1 MHRITLDYGAAEPL
15 RLEVEHGVLVA
26 DCRGPA
32 GATGPDA
39 EKLVTAAIDAPQE
52 GAARVDTPP
61 LRAIVVP
68 GDRVAVA
75 LAGDVPRAAD
85 VIRAVTAPLLAAGV
99 EPGDLTLLLGPPLED
114 LAGGQTPL
122 DAMANASGFD
132 PVVES
137 QSSYM
142 AADAEGRPIHL
153 ARVLVDADVVVGVG
167 GYRFDAA
174 LGGRA
179 LEGELW
185 PTFSR
190 RVCRT
195 DVFRA
200 LARRGRLAV
209 DGARG
214 GNREAAWQLGL
225 MASLRLVPGRGDS
238 LAAACFGTPESA
250 AREARRAAAAWRP
263 AVPGAAAL
271 VVASLS
277 NPRGGLPLLLR
288 AVAAAARV
296 TEPGGTIC
304 VASRLDAEF
313 GPIFCRWRD
322 GAPLDGLVREAL
334 ASGDEQLIVE
344 AFQTRFFA
352 RALGERHLVLLS
364 DIDGDK
370 VEELEFGHAADP
382 AVVARL
388 ARRAP
393 SVTVLHEA
401 DRMRPRRA

>member
-1 MHRITLDYGAAEPL
+1 LATITLAYGAETPLVLEPPEGSL
-15 RLEVEHGVLVA
+15 VRECHGPTGATEAAAGALVA
-26 DCRGPA
+26 
-32 GATGPDA
+32 
-39 EKLVTAAIDAPQE
+39 AAIGTPAH
-52 GAARVDTPP
+52 GPP
-61 LRAIVVP
+61 LAAHVVP

-75 LAGDVPRAAD
+75 VAGDVPQADSVVAAVVAGLAGAGVAAD
-85 VIRAVTAPLLAAGV
+85 SIHVLHAAAGGAASGPPGSTEFDATVDAATSYLAADETG
-99 EPGDLTLLLGPPLED
+99 EPL
-114 LAGGQTPL
+114 
-122 DAMANASGFD
+122 
-132 PVVES
+132 
-137 QSSYM
+137 Y
-142 AADAEGRPIHL
+142 L
-153 ARVLVDADVVVGVG
+153 ARQLVDADVVVAVG
-167 GYRFDAA
+167 AWGWNAA
-174 LGGRA
+174 IGGRSLA
-179 LEGELW
+179 GEL
-185 PTFSR
+185 
-190 RVCRT
+190 
-195 DVFRA
+195 D
-200 LARRGRLAV
+200 LARRGRLALA
-209 DGARG
+209 DWKARMHDIT
-214 GNREAAWQLGL
+214 WQLGVC
-225 MASLRLVPGRGDS
+225 ASLRIVAGSGGS
-238 LAAACFGTPESA
+238 LHAAAFGLPDEASRLARSA
-250 AREARRAAAAWRP
+250 ARAWCP
-263 AVPGAAAL
+263 AVDEPVEL
-271 VVASLS
+271 TVVSLS
-277 NPRGGLPLLLR
+277 DPRSFPALTA